1 MNDEFEPLA
10 TSEGRLATLSLI
22 HSAEARIAEL
32 NKANDERIAPM
43 IEQVIAI
50 TARTKEIVDKLESNL
65 FRYRAQVDD
74 YDLHQSEA
82 VSSKATGPWHAGVFS
97 VHDLIRAAAGDLDLA
112 QYLQP
117 NIVALNAMARKHKQT
132 MQIPGVVAAQKEKKS

>member
-10 TSEGRLATLSLI
+10 TPEGRSATLSLI
-22 HSAEARIAEL
+22 HSAEDRIAEL

-43 IEQVIAI
+43 IEQVWAM

-65 FRYRAQVDD
+65 FRYRAQVYD
-74 YDLHQSEA
+74 YDLHQGYA
-82 VSSKATGPWHAGVFS
+82 VSSKATGPWHAVVFS
-97 VHDLIRAAAGDLDLA
+97 MHDLIRAAANVPEFA

-117 NIVALNAMARKHKQT
+117 NIVALNAMARKHKRT
-132 MQIPGVVAAQKEKKS
+132 MQIPGVVAAQKEKS